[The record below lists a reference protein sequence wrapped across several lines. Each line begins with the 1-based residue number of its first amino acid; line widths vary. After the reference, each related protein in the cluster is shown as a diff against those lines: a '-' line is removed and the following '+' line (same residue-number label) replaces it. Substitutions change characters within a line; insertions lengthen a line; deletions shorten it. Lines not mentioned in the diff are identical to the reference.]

1 MALLINKTIGTNRGT
16 TDSAYVRIERFE
28 IDSYTGTMRVFPTLY
43 MNSDTAAS
51 ASTSEFNE
59 YNPAPMKEQYGCSNV
74 NVAETY
80 KFYLTSSIEAT
91 RMVEVTQEVS
101 SSHEIEIPEGTGSR
115 TEITWTTEISQSM
128 VEETYMKPMVDVS
141 AITGSTVYDF
151 AYPLLKYELKKA
163 FGSDSILD
171 I

>member
-43 MNSDTAAS
+43 MNADAAAS

-59 YNPAPMKEQYGCSNV
+59 YNPAPTKEQYGCSNID
-74 NVAETY
+74 VADTY

-91 RMVEVTQEVS
+91 RTVEVTQEVS

-115 TEITWTTEISQSM
+115 TEVTWTTEISTSM
-128 VEETYMKPMVDVS
+128 VDETYMKPMVDVS

-151 AYPLLKYELKKA
+151 AYPLLKYELKQV
-163 FGSDSILD
+163 FGSGNVED